1 MIHKYFLE
9 LNKDGFLRQDKMFNF
24 PYVDFMLAVDG
35 EAMFNFVQENPDVK
49 DRVLF
54 LIHLKKQENIAVI
67 MVPPTTLNIEF
78 KVRKNA

>member
-67 MVPPTTLNIEF
+67 MGRLG
-78 KVRKNA
+78 